1 MSNVHKKKRNAGLLY
16 EFLVQTI
23 SQALIEGD
31 EHRSKVAL
39 NIMKRHFK
47 PGTEL
52 YKELKLI
59 NALFNTTVTS
69 DTLATSI
76 MSEVRQAVGRLDA
89 GVLDKE
95 KSRLIHSVN
104 HGLKDRNFYDRQVVE
119 YRMLATIQMLL
130 NEWRSGEPNIER
142 MARYEDQVLQWLM
155 SEKKK
160 PDTTV
165 ISEESAG
172 TSRLLMKVMMQK
184 LHEKYSEVLNPKQKM
199 LLRAYAFSTAK
210 EDPEIMRHKLEET
223 RESLVS
229 LIDLFRETNP
239 ENEFINN
246 KMDEVKKQLLT
257 ESLTEVDDDVVTR
270 FMLYTKLLTE
280 LESEEGK

>member
-31 EHRSKVAL
+31 EHRSKVVL

-155 SEKKK
+155 SEKK

-184 LHEKYSEVLNPKQKM
+184 LHEKYSEVLNPKQKT